1 MANELD
7 GDGSFPL
14 EGLSI
19 QAMQQRLQQGSVTS
33 ENLVDLYTERI
44 AAMDRQ
50 GPELRAVLEVNPE
63 ASAIA
68 ARRDRERRAGRG
80 RGPLHGIP
88 ILLKDNI
95 DTADALGTRAGSL
108 ALVGWRPPEDA
119 HVVKRLRK
127 AGAVVLGKLNMS
139 EWANFRSTR
148 SSSGW
153 SAVGGQCRNP
163 YALERTPGGSSS
175 GSGVAAAANYAAAC
189 LGTETNGSIISPA
202 AANGVV
208 GIKPTVGLT
217 SRSGVIPISA
227 SQDTVG
233 PLARSVADA
242 AIVLSAIAGPDR
254 RDPASA
260 AGRGQAVPDYTRF
273 LTVDGARGARLGVPR
288 ERFFGYSE
296 KVDAVVEDALRLFKD
311 LGATLVDPANLPPVA
326 TSNIR
331 DAEMSVLLHEFKAGL
346 NAYLARVQ
354 PDLPVHSVA
363 DLIAFNEAHAAEELP
378 YFGQELLHMAQA
390 AGDLDDPTYLAAR
403 EESRQSAGKH
413 GLDVVL
419 AEHQLDAIVLPAA
432 DTPWKIDWI
441 NGDHG
446 RGGGSGPPARAGYPA
461 ITVPAGFAFGLPVGL
476 LLVGPAWSEPTLLR
490 LAYAF
495 EQASRARRPPQF
507 LRSVFP

>member
-1 MANELD
+1 MDSDDERSGA
-7 GDGSFPL
+7 FPL
-14 EGLSI
+14 QEVTIEEL
-19 QAMQQRLQQGSVTS
+19 QQRLQEGALTA
-33 ENLVDLYTERI
+33 EGLVDLYSQRI
-44 AAMDRQ
+44 AAVDRQ
-50 GPELRAVLEVNPE
+50 GPELRAVLEINPE
-63 ASAIA
+63 AFAIA
-68 ARRDRERRAGRG
+68 AQLDGERREGKL

-95 DTADALGTRAGSL
+95 DTADAMGTRAGSL
-108 ALVGWRPPEDA
+108 ALAGWRPAEDA
-119 HVVKRLRK
+119 FVVQQLRR
-127 AGAVVLGKLNMS
+127 AGALMLGKLNMS

-163 YALERTPGGSSS
+163 YALDRTPGGSSS
-175 GSGVAAAANYAAAC
+175 GSGVAASANYAAAC

-217 SRSGVIPISA
+217 SRRGVIPISA

-233 PLARSVADA
+233 PLARTVTDA
-242 AIVLSAIAGPDR
+242 AIVLSAIAGPDP
-254 RDPASA
+254 RDPATA
-260 AGRGQAVPDYTRF
+260 AGTGHAVSDYTRF
-273 LTVDGARGARLGVPR
+273 LTADGARGARLGVPR

-296 KVDAVVEDALRLFKD
+296 KVDAVIEDALRLLKD
-311 LGATLVDPANLPPVA
+311 LGATLVDPANLPAEV
-326 TSNIR
+326 TTNVR
-331 DAEMSVLLHEFKAGL
+331 EAEMSVLLHEFKAGL
-346 NAYLARVQ
+346 NAYLAGVH
-354 PDLPVHSVA
+354 PDLRVHSLQ

-378 YFGQELLHMAQA
+378 YFGQELLEMAQA
-390 AGDLDDPTYLAAR
+390 AGDLDDPAYLTAR

-413 GLDVVL
+413 GLDAVL
-419 AEHQLDAIVLPAA
+419 AEHRLDALVLPSA

-461 ITVPAGFAFGLPVGL
+461 ISVPAGFVFGLPVGL
-476 LLVGPAWSEPTLLR
+476 LLVGPAWSEPALLR

-495 EQASRARRPPQF
+495 EQASQARRAPQF
-507 LRSVFP
+507 LRSAFP